1 MEVIYLEKAE
11 TRKEENIR
19 LMQDPLLAVS
29 ITCDLWTEKH
39 SSVAF
44 LGITQ
49 HIIIPC
55 VEPHSNDTE
64 MENCIYCKQIQT
76 IKLGVIKFEC
86 LLKEIDY
93 KENIIFNSTDK
104 FDEEIDL
111 LNDLKQ
117 YIVVPHS
124 GDNIK
129 LAIKNMLLS
138 FGIDLKE
145 FQQTIAKNV
154 LLYDSDNEDLL
165 ELLGNNKNTN
175 QNSNQSNNQSNCNV
189 NERNQNINRN
199 NANNECKS
207 EDIESTRLLPLP
219 MTSDCGTNIIKASRI
234 GTDLLQL
241 SCLSHNGSTGLKWA
255 IKRAGVIY
263 PIITTT
269 LTHGKRVVRYQ
280 KRSHFAP
287 TYENKLVNAPNPRF
301 VAAHETIKSVYK
313 EYNNISMYRFISF
326 VFFCFFAS
334 FFFFLS
340 RLFAFGFSTFFL
352 LFFWSRLFLFCLIM
366 IVFVILLII
375 MIVNNDNIS
384 NNIDD

>member
-1 MEVIYLEKAE
+1 MEVIYLEEAE
-11 TRKEENIR
+11 KRKQENIL

-39 SSVAF
+39 SSVAY
-44 LGITQ
+44 LGITE
-49 HIIIPC
+49 HIIVPC
-55 VEPHSNDTE
+55 EQPHANDME
-64 MENCIYCKQIQT
+64 MECCIHCNQINT

-93 KENIIFNSTDK
+93 KQNIIFNSSNN

-129 LAIKNMLLS
+129 LAIRNMLLS
-138 FGIDLKE
+138 FGIDLRQ
-145 FQQTIAKNV
+145 FQQTLARNV
-154 LLYDSDNEDLL
+154 LLYDNDNEDLL
-165 ELLGNNKNTN
+165 QLISNNVNEYRNDNQSNNNMNN
-175 QNSNQSNNQSNCNV
+175 QNSNINAVNN
-189 NERNQNINRN
+189 N
-199 NANNECKS
+199 NN

-234 GTDLLQL
+234 GSDLLLL
-241 SCLSHNGSTGLKWA
+241 SCLSHNGSTSLKWS
-255 IKRAGVIY
+255 IKKAGAIY

-301 VAAHETIKSVYK
+301 VAAHETIKRVYQ
-313 EYNNISMYRFISF
+313 EYNNISMYSFLSF
-326 VFFCFFAS
+326 VSFCLS
-334 FFFFLS
+334 YFFLS
-340 RLFAFGFSTFFL
+340 RLFAFRLFDTFFM
-352 LFFWSRLFLFCLIM
+352 FVCVFL
-366 IVFVILLII
+366 V
-375 MIVNNDNIS
+375 
-384 NNIDD
+384 